1 MKENK
6 RKERGKMRDKIK
18 RLLLVMITVLMTFVN
33 AVPMNVMAKD
43 LSNPDRAA
51 IIKEAEKHEG
61 KPYVYG
67 GNGPDSFDCSGFT
80 KYVFQ
85 HSIGFTLER
94 TAEAQRPVSYTHLTL
109 PTIYSV

>member
-1 MKENK
+1 
-6 RKERGKMRDKIK
+6 MRDKIK

-51 IIKEAEKHEG
+51 IIKEDEKNEG

-67 GNGPDSFDCSGFT
+67 GNGQDRCDCTGIT
-80 KYVFQ
+80 K
-85 HSIGFTLER
+85 
-94 TAEAQRPVSYTHLTL
+94 
-109 PTIYSV
+109 